1 MGKINKEW
9 HLAHKMPKNP
19 TVDERMKWHVEH
31 AEYCSCRE
39 MTPKLKAEVVEWTKN
54 K

>member
-9 HLAHKMPKNP
+9 HLANKMAKNP
-19 TVDERMKWHVEH
+19 THDERMKWHSEH
-31 AEYCSCRE
+31 AQYCMCRE
-39 MTPKLKAEVVEWTKN
+39 MTPKLQEQVKAWKQ